1 MTAQTKAAAIIA
13 AAIGIG
19 AIAIIAVLAMPYIA
33 DAITED
39 NSAFGEFPQNPGYL
53 RATERDFGRLTIF
66 DADTFEVYRTIDLPQ
81 AFEGSSHRL
90 ERDGKGR
97 IWIGYSQE
105 YTDVFPW
112 NIKEEVR
119 VFSARGD
126 LEHVLDT
133 QCGPPEG
140 GIAFANGYAF
150 IGCIWSGFSAKI
162 VVVDVESMNIV
173 KTLEVRRP
181 HPEIPNPEISDFFL
195 HAVEEVDGSILA
207 LGSGGPP
214 ADYDAVKPRT
224 RGISIAAR
232 IDPETLTVDEYK
244 AEFPPGASIMDAV
257 EVDGVAWLLN
267 SESHIVE
274 RPPRVDVYV
283 INPHT
288 LEVLDSFNLD
298 KPYPTWGERGAD
310 GYVHIYHMNDIPSD
324 FGVGH
329 LGGVTRINPDT
340 RETDYFQ
347 VNNDSTGGNIPGFI
361 AGDFATRD
369 GTPFVVM
376 NDGMNDGLWRVG
388 ADGKELVVEQEYSI
402 GVLFAPTG
410 ADASQ
415 ARREER
421 AQAK

>member
-1 MTAQTKAAAIIA
+1 MTAHTKAAAIIA

-19 AIAIIAVLAMPYIA
+19 AIAIIAILAMPYIA

-39 NSAFGEFPQNPGYL
+39 NSAFGEFPQNLGYL

-90 ERDGKGR
+90 ERDDKGR

-173 KTLEVRRP
+173 KTLEVWRP
-181 HPEIPNPEISDFFL
+181 HPDPEITDPEIGDFFL
-195 HAVEEVDGSILA
+195 DAVEEVDGSILA
-207 LGSGGPP
+207 IGRGHSP
-214 ADYDAVKPRT
+214 ADYVGVTPRT
-224 RGISIAAR
+224 NGITIVAR

-244 AEFPPGASIMDAV
+244 AELPPGTFAMDAV
-257 EVDGVAWLLN
+257 EVDGAAWLLN
-267 SESHIVE
+267 SESNIVE
-274 RPPRVDVYV
+274 RPPRVDVYA

-310 GYVHIYHMNDIPSD
+310 GYVHIYHMNAIPSD

-340 RETDYFQ
+340 RETEYFQ
-347 VNNDSTGGNIPGFI
+347 VNNSTGRNAPGFI

-369 GTPFVVM
+369 DGTPFVVM
-376 NDGMNDGLWRVG
+376 SDGLWRVG
-388 ADGKELVVEQEYSI
+388 PDGKELVVEQEFSI

-415 ARREER
+415 ARRDER
-421 AQAK
+421 TRAK

>member
-1 MTAQTKAAAIIA
+1 MTGQIKAA

-19 AIAIIAVLAMPYIA
+19 WIVVMVIMATPYIA
-33 DAITED
+33 DAIIED
-39 NSAFGEFPQNPGYL
+39 NGPFGEFPQNPGYL

-81 AFEGSSHRL
+81 AFEGRSHRL

-105 YTDVFPW
+105 YTDVLPW

-119 VFSARGD
+119 VFSAQGD

-150 IGCIWSGFSAKI
+150 IGCIWSGFSAKV

-173 KTLEVRRP
+173 KTLEIRRP

-195 HAVEEVDGSILA
+195 DAVEEVDGSILA
-207 LGSGGPP
+207 FGSGGPP
-214 ADYDAVKPRT
+214 AGYEAVKPRT
-224 RGISIAAR
+224 RGISVVAR

-244 AEFPPGASIMDAV
+244 VEFPPGASIMDAV
-257 EVDGVAWLLN
+257 EVDGAAWLLN
-267 SESHIVE
+267 SESHVVE

-288 LEVLDSFNLD
+288 LEVLESFNLD

-310 GYVHIYHMNDIPSD
+310 GYVHIYHMNAIPSD
-324 FGVGH
+324 FNVGH

-347 VNNDSTGGNIPGFI
+347 VNEPESGNIPGFI
-361 AGDFATRD
+361 ASDFATRD
-369 GTPFVVM
+369 GVSFAVM
-376 NDGMNDGLWRVG
+376 SDGLWRVN
-388 ADGKELVVEQEYSI
+388 ADGKELVMEQDFAI

-410 ADASQ
+410 ADA
-415 ARREER
+415 ARINPR
-421 AQAK
+421 

>member
-1 MTAQTKAAAIIA
+1 MTGQIKAATV
-13 AAIGIG
+13 IGIG
-19 AIAIIAVLAMPYIA
+19 WIVVMAILAMPYIA

-90 ERDGKGR
+90 ERDDKGR

-105 YTDVFPW
+105 YTGVLPW
-112 NIKEEVR
+112 IGKEEVR

-324 FGVGH
+324 FDVGH

-369 GTPFVVM
+369 DGTPFVVM
-376 NDGMNDGLWRVG
+376 SDGLWRVG
-388 ADGKELVVEQEYSI
+388 ADGKELVVEQEFSI

-421 AQAK
+421 TQAK

>member
-1 MTAQTKAAAIIA
+1 MTGQIKAATV
-13 AAIGIG
+13 IGIG
-19 AIAIIAVLAMPYIA
+19 WIVVMAILAMPYIA

-81 AFEGSSHRL
+81 AFEGTSHRL
-90 ERDGKGR
+90 ERDDKGR

-105 YTDVFPW
+105 YTGVLPW
-112 NIKEEVR
+112 IGKEEVR

-150 IGCIWSGFSAKI
+150 IGCVWSGFSAKI

-195 HAVEEVDGSILA
+195 DAVEEVDGSILA
-207 LGSGGPP
+207 LGSGGSPVG
-214 ADYDAVKPRT
+214 YDGVKPRT
-224 RGISIAAR
+224 NGITIVAR

-244 AEFPPGASIMDAV
+244 VELEPGSFAMDAV
-257 EVDGVAWLLN
+257 EVNGAAWLLN
-267 SESHIVE
+267 SNSNIVE
-274 RPPRVDVYV
+274 RSPRVDVYV

-310 GYVHIYHMNDIPSD
+310 GYVHIYHMNAIPSD

-347 VNNDSTGGNIPGFI
+347 VNNDSTGRNIPGFI

-369 GTPFVVM
+369 DGTSFVVM
-376 NDGMNDGLWRVG
+376 SDGLWRVG

-415 ARREER
+415 ARRDER
-421 AQAK
+421 TRAK